1 MIFPSCARRRPT
13 FRPQVEH
20 SEPRFLLSAGGL
32 AHADASPSLA
42 TAAAI
47 KDRFAYSLA
56 GVVKDTTPI
65 YSLYVT
71 NDTGDDLTVTL
82 STPDARKTHRNFTD
96 GESVTSSE
104 DILMF
109 TDKISDWKFSVGL
122 RVAGKD
128 IKGSFSFKPKNGMQ
142 TTVKEGFQ
150 FAPTPGWFDNDLDLS
165 MQYKVQIEGTRADKK
180 LVLMPAL

>member
-1 MIFPSCARRRPT
+1 MMLPSRARRKLS
-13 FRPQVEH
+13 FRPQVEK
-20 SEPRFLLSAGGL
+20 SESRFLLSAAGL
-32 AHADASPSLA
+32 AHADASRSSPI
-42 TAAAI
+42 AAEI

-56 GVVKDTTPI
+56 GVVRDTTPI

-71 NDTGDDLTVTL
+71 NDTGDNLTVTL
-82 STPDARKTHRNFTD
+82 STPEARKTQRNFTD
-96 GESVTSSE
+96 GASLTSNE

-109 TDKISDWKFSVGL
+109 TDKISEWKFNVGL

-142 TTVKEGFQ
+142 TTVKQGFQ
-150 FAPTPGWFDNDLDLS
+150 FAPTPGWFDNDLGLS
-165 MQYKVQIEGTRADKK
+165 MQYKVQIEGTCADKK